1 MTITNGYATL
11 AQIKAN
17 DRLNISTSDTN
28 SDTTLEGIITAIS
41 RSIDRECSRYFY
53 KSTAHEVRYFT
64 AKDQERLFVGDVV
77 SVTNLYTDTLSGDR
91 TYPTTWAAT
100 DYDLFPYSAATISEP
115 EPYRWIDVTPTGS
128 NRFPVRLAKGV
139 KLDAVFGWSSVPT
152 AITEACLL
160 WSERWFKRYKT
171 PLGISSMTALGE
183 MQVKAPP
190 PDPDVMDL
198 LQNYKAP
205 AV

>member
-11 AQIKAN
+11 SQIKNA
-17 DRLNISTSDTN
+17 DRLNISTSDTA
-28 SDTTLEGIITAIS
+28 SDTTLEGIITAVS

-64 AKDQERLFVGDVV
+64 PRETNRAFIGDVV
-77 SVTNLYTDTLSGDR
+77 SVTALYTDNLSGDR
-91 TYPTTWAAT
+91 TYPYTWSST
-100 DYDLFPYSAATISEP
+100 DYDLFPYNAAATSEQ
-115 EPYRWIDVTPTGS
+115 EPYRFIDVAPRGQYL
-128 NRFPVRLAKGV
+128 FPRNLAKGI
-139 KLDAVFGWSSVPT
+139 KLDAVFGWNSVP
-152 AITEACLL
+152 AAVTEACLL

-171 PLGISSMTALGE
+171 PLGVSAMTALGE

-198 LQNYKAP
+198 LQNYKVP